1 MFSCNPFDI
10 VYLFTTV
17 TIIFSQRHI
26 RIKPELSTLMFPVHM
41 HVAWFATVVG
51 VEVETV
57 GTDS

>member
-1 MFSCNPFDI
+1 MFSCDPFDI

-26 RIKPELSTLMFPVHM
+26 RIEPELSTFVFTIHVHM
-41 HVAWFATVVG
+41 SWFAAVVG